1 MLSLE
6 EVRHIAKLARLTLSA
21 EEEVA
26 MQKELS
32 SILTYVDQLKEV
44 DTSKVEATAQVTG
57 SVNAF
62 REDVVIEKE
71 STPDELLAVSPLK
84 IIDHQIVVPS
94 AHG

>member
-1 MLSLE
+1 
-6 EVRHIAKLARLTLSA
+6 
-21 EEEVA
+21 

-44 DTSKVEATAQVTG
+44 DTSNVEATAQVTG
-57 SVNAF
+57 STNAF
-62 REDVVIEKE
+62 RDDVVIEKE